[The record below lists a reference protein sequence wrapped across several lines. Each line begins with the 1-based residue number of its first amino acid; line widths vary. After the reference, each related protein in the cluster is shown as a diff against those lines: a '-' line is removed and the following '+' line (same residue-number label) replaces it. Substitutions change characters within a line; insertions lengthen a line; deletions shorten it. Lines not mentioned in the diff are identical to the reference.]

1 MVESGRR
8 GVKNVKTVVKVFA
21 AIVIVTVC
29 LCLPTSA
36 HSGRTDG
43 KGGHYDRSTGE
54 YHYHHGYPA
63 HQHKNGVCPYDFDD
77 QTDYNSNYAGGDSYS
92 STNNHNEHKKDGWIY
107 KPDKSILDY
116 AKMIFALPLMCAAA
130 FFLGCLFMSLVVET
144 VPFKI
149 PDIVYSSVAFISGTL
164 SAFSTF
170 LYFFIGSF
178 YGALVAIAEFSL
190 FAIIISITIVSKIVI
205 SIQKK
210 HSPPPPPP
218 KKK

>member
-1 MVESGRR
+1 
-8 GVKNVKTVVKVFA
+8 
-21 AIVIVTVC
+21 
-29 LCLPTSA
+29 
-36 HSGRTDG
+36 
-43 KGGHYDRSTGE
+43 
-54 YHYHHGYPA
+54 
-63 HQHKNGVCPYDFDD
+63 
-77 QTDYNSNYAGGDSYS
+77 
-92 STNNHNEHKKDGWIY
+92 
-107 KPDKSILDY
+107 
-116 AKMIFALPLMCAAA
+116 
-130 FFLGCLFMSLVVET
+130 MSLVVET

-178 YGALVAIAEFSL
+178 YGALVAISEFSL